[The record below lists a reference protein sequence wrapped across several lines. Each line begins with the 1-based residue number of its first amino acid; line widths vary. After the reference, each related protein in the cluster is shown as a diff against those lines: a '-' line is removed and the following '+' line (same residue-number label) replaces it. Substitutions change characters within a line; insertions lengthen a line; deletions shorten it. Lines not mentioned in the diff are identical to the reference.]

1 MIASVVT
8 LTPVEASNSNS
19 LNLFS
24 ITGSKTAPVPF
35 PPNIETD
42 FTDFTG
48 ISFSSNKTEWT
59 VPAMTGLTN
68 AVVPP
73 TSVGASISIL
83 GGYTASYPEP
93 PSETITSLS
102 GP

>member
-48 ISFSSNKTEWT
+48 ISFSSNK
-59 VPAMTGLTN
+59 
-68 AVVPP
+68 
-73 TSVGASISIL
+73 
-83 GGYTASYPEP
+83 
-93 PSETITSLS
+93 
-102 GP
+102 